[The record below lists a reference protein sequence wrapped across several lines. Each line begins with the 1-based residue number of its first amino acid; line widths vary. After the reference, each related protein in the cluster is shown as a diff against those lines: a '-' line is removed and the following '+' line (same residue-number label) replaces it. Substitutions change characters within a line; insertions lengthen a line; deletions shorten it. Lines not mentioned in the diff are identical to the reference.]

1 MSSWS
6 PARSSLL
13 RHCPRQYLLRHVLHA
28 VPAQPDSVSKL
39 RGRVIHAG
47 LAAAFAERATGE
59 PGDRHRPM
67 MARHYAA
74 AEHAMHEHSDT
85 PMLSSVEQAGAI
97 AQAFEVLRTIAP
109 PHPTAILA
117 VELEFSLEVDGESI
131 NAVTDLVLRTGSTSL
146 HVREW
151 KTGTVSWEPVADDAL
166 PLYGLMA
173 LQRWPWAQKVTVGLY
188 STRINREQVQTLTP
202 VHIQRLRD
210 RLTRDARW
218 DRQARPGLSV
228 GTVDALYP
236 TDVGSHCGG
245 CPFRSYCPQ
254 FRSVT
259 NLPVRPGVDVVA
271 ERHRLAAALERHA

>member
-1 MSSWS
+1 MAWS

-13 RHCPRQYLLRHVLHA
+13 RHCPRQYLLRHILHA

-47 LAAAFAERATGE
+47 LAAAFAERAIGE

-74 AEHAMHEHSDT
+74 AEHAMREHRDT
-85 PMLSSVEQAGAI
+85 SMLSSIERAVAF
-97 AQAFEVLRTIAP
+97 AQVFEVLRTIPP
-109 PHPTAILA
+109 PHPTAILG
-117 VELEFSLEVDGESI
+117 VELAFSLELDGEPI

-151 KTGTVSWEPVADDAL
+151 KSGTVTWEPVVDDAL
-166 PLYGLMA
+166 PFYGLMA
-173 LQRWPWAQKVTVGLY
+173 LQRWPWAQTITVGLY
-188 STRINREQVQTLTP
+188 PTRINRERVQVLTP

-210 RLTRDARW
+210 RLVNDARR
-218 DRQARPGLSV
+218 DRRARLNLSA
-228 GTVDALYP
+228 GTVDTLFP

-259 NLPVRPGVDVVA
+259 DLPVLPGVDVVA
-271 ERHRLAAALERHA
+271 ESNRLAMALERHG